1 MQTGSTHLQSSESS
15 LQQPHKVTFPDSS
28 HFKNCWTKPICQVQ
42 MQWNVNLRRAMKRG
56 SKQAA
61 SRRENTQFYP
71 NTPGPVVHTYN
82 FVQVAHN
89 WVCLVWKGIAMF
101 NAKRQQGIRLKTER
115 ESPVNLC
122 NCADGGWEGKNL
134 CSGREGKIGQKSLC
148 TQLHETHATSSIG
161 FNAMLLQSHSYH

>member
-1 MQTGSTHLQSSESS
+1 
-15 LQQPHKVTFPDSS
+15 
-28 HFKNCWTKPICQVQ
+28 
-42 MQWNVNLRRAMKRG
+42 MQWNVSFRRAVKRG
-56 SKQAA
+56 SKQAGGKTHIFIQTLLDQLCILTIL
-61 SRRENTQFYP
+61 SKS
-71 NTPGPVVHTYN
+71 HTIE
-82 FVQVAHN
+82 F
-89 WVCLVWKGIAMF
+89 VWKAIAMF

>member
-89 WVCLVWKGIAMF
+89 WVCLEGNCHVQCKAPAPARHSVK
-101 NAKRQQGIRLKTER
+101 NRER
-115 ESPVNLC
+115 ESGELMQLRRWGM
-122 NCADGGWEGKNL
+122 GGEKSLQWEGGKNWTKEFMHTAARNA
-134 CSGREGKIGQKSLC
+134 CNK
-148 TQLHETHATSSIG
+148 
-161 FNAMLLQSHSYH
+161 FNWF